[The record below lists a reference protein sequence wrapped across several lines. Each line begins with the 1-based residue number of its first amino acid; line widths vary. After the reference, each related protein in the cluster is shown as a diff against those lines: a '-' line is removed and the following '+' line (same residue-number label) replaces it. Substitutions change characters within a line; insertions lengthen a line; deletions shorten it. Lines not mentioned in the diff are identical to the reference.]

1 MKKILSL
8 ILAVFI
14 LLLSIIPITHA
25 IQNDNYKFL
34 DGWQPRWIDYP
45 YAMNITT
52 EKGTLSLSG
61 SIYAQYN
68 PMVINYLHYDTPLKW
83 ESWYR
88 WLSWWS
94 GIIFV
99 ESKKL
104 KPWINKILYT
114 DYNGLYKEYITT
126 DDSSPFW
133 INIYCWENWK
143 CNINPYVW
151 LSYNFPDEYYI
162 TEFLRWKIINNEN
175 MTLVKDYVIDINSS
189 PDFILYSSIENYNF
203 YNEQTHQDESRIRL
217 SVDVETE
224 PWSGKFRKVTDTT
237 IITAFFPD
245 KIQKYNSLND
255 VSFEL
260 KFFDY
265 TKAYSVWNELL
276 KDDINKIWSFINWH
290 VWNNYEKYSYVFQD
304 YYSFMQNQI
313 FFYLMNF
320 WLSSEKSDIIDS
332 NNPWHES
339 WLNVFQIPKI
349 NFKKPVSPTCS
360 FDVFNW
366 ISCAV
371 EWLWYFFNN
380 FIYFFVS
387 IFNWIID
394 FFNFIIKFIS
404 WVFNWFLNIFK
415 EFALWIFESIK
426 NFPPIKWVIDTF
438 HPFLKVLYDYFMS
451 YFTPIWDIFTGKTN
465 LQNIAWGNQEYICSK
480 ETSNFIIENTT
491 PAGKKPMEALGAFIY
506 FLNPLPPQEGAKIC
520 TGLWMKRIEYGKS
533 TILDIMLFNIFVFA
547 GIWFAFIWLRRYN

>member
-114 DYNGLYKEYITT
+114 DYDGLYKEYITT

-203 YNEQTHQDESRIRL
+203 YNEKTRQDESRIRL

-237 IITAFFPD
+237 RITAFFPD
-245 KIQKYNSLND
+245 KIQKYDSLND

-260 KFFDY
+260 NFFDY

-276 KDDINKIWSFINWH
+276 KDDINKIWSFINWD
-290 VWNNYEKYSYVFQD
+290 VWNNYEKYSYIFQD
-304 YYSFMQNQI
+304 YYSSMKNNVYAYLLNLWLIDVLPGKEDLDNAWLGGNEYVKPSNQSE
-313 FFYLMNF
+313 YLTCEWLQDLWCHTKNF
-320 WLSSEKSDIIDS
+320 WTAISL
-332 NNPWHES
+332 
-339 WLNVFQIPKI
+339 WLQWLAKWFV
-349 NFKKPVSPTCS
+349 
-360 FDVFNW
+360 NW
-366 ISCAV
+366 IKIIFDQIAK
-371 EWLWYFFNN
+371 FFD
-380 FIYFFVS
+380 
-387 IFNWIID
+387 WIID
-394 FFNFIIKFIS
+394 WIYVSLWKEPPKDEEWWFIRDIVNNTIVKWHLVLWTGQWLVCDAKFNYSFTDSKKNYIAEEYKKYVPDDSFVYTFFWLFKFI
-404 WVFNWFLNIFK
+404 
-415 EFALWIFESIK
+415 
-426 NFPPIKWVIDTF
+426 
-438 HPFLKVLYDYFMS
+438 
-451 YFTPIWDIFTGKTN
+451 
-465 LQNIAWGNQEYICSK
+465 
-480 ETSNFIIENTT
+480 
-491 PAGKKPMEALGAFIY
+491 
-506 FLNPLPPQEGAKIC
+506 NPLPPTNWQEVC
-520 TGLWMKRIEYGKS
+520 TYMGMKPVNYRENSWVDIILVIMFCGMIIGLFYR
-533 TILDIMLFNIFVFA
+533 N
-547 GIWFAFIWLRRYN
+547 YN